1 MCACFN
7 PRQGIELDQSRDEQ
21 INSNLKENEVPDATI
36 LTINIAGLIAGFSQ
50 SEMKKTI

>member
-21 INSNLKENEVPDATI
+21 INSNLKENEVPDASI
-36 LTINIAGLIAGFSQ
+36 LTINKVGFISGCFLL
-50 SEMKKTI
+50 KG